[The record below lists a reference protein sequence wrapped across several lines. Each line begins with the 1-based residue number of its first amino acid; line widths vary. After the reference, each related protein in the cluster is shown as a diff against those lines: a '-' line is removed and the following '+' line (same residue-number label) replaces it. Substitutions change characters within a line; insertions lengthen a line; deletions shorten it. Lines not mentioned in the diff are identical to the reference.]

1 MTGAIEPRDVAASS
15 ANDCRNDCRNDS
27 LARGTGRPALEA
39 DRRSAERVA
48 TLDCG
53 CDPTASAEA
62 SPCVWAAGQQPPAV
76 GELHWKASPLA
87 WSPPPLDLE
96 TTLID
101 GVDAARGVRR
111 TGCVRRESGSDTVA
125 ARSPREVPGCALSAC
140 ALPAKAVPSRG
151 RRTAAK
157 RATATCPR
165 SDQRAGSVA
174 QPQGCSRRALRVGV
188 PQGPKDFGERSDAKV
203 YGATPSSAAKETAT
217 LPKAHWGGGRSRGR
231 RSPSG
236 ESPKASRGATT
247 KSVHPSINVEGGEA

>member
-1 MTGAIEPRDVAASS
+1 VTGAIEPRDVAASS
-15 ANDCRNDCRNDS
+15 ANDCRIDFRNDS

-53 CDPTASAEA
+53 CNPTASAEA
-62 SPCVWAAGQQPPAV
+62 SPCVWGAEQQPPAV
-76 GELHWKASPLA
+76 AELHWRASPLV

-111 TGCVRRESGSDTVA
+111 SGCLRRGSGSDTVA
-125 ARSPREVPGCALSAC
+125 ARSPREVPGCALTAC
-140 ALPAKAVPSRG
+140 ALSAKAVPSRG

-165 SDQRAGSVA
+165 SDQRVGSVA
-174 QPQGCSRRALRVGV
+174 QPEGCSRRALRVGV

-203 YGATPSSAAKETAT
+203 YGAYTFFCREGDHYPPEGALGWWSESRQKKP
-217 LPKAHWGGGRSRGR
+217 LGRVAEGID
-231 RSPSG
+231 
-236 ESPKASRGATT
+236 GATT
-247 KSVHPSINVEGGEA
+247 KSLHPLISVEGGEA